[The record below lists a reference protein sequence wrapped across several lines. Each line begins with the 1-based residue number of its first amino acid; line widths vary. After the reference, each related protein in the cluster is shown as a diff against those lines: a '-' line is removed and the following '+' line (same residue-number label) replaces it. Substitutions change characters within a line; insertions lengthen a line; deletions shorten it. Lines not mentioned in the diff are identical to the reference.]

1 MKKYL
6 IPTGR
11 LSRLDYWKFTGV
23 MYAVLFALGGIANA
37 LDATEAAE
45 PVFMA
50 IIIPFIVV
58 GFIVQIKRWHDRNKT
73 GWWVLINLIPL
84 LGAIWSLIELGFFKG
99 TVGANNYGEDPVI
112 DHNIS
117 SKIV

>member
-6 IPTGR
+6 FPTGR

-37 LDATEAAE
+37 LDVTEEVTESIFVA
-45 PVFMA
+45 VM
-50 IIIPFIVV
+50 IPFMVV
-58 GFIVQIKRWHDRNKT
+58 NFIVQIKRWHDRNKT
-73 GWWVLINLIPL
+73 GWWVLINFIPV

-99 TVGANNYGEDPVI
+99 TEGTNSYGEDPVI
-112 DHNIS
+112 S
-117 SKIV
+117 PQTFF